1 MLILGTGPR
10 VCTVTEPHTSLRWH
24 VFLSAVAC
32 QKGRLRG
39 PQQELSILED
49 REQLL
54 FTSRDLRAPTFG
66 DFASYQREA
75 QNKLLK

>member
-1 MLILGTGPR
+1 M
-10 VCTVTEPHTSLRWH
+10 CFSLLLPARKADSEDSH
-24 VFLSAVAC
+24 C
-32 QKGRLRG
+32 

-66 DFASYQREA
+66 DFASYQREV